1 MIESARDFAVAAAT
15 ALLTHYS
22 FDLGGDTAEQLIQR
36 WLGDYQAHW
45 LRLAVIEALYQGR
58 YKAISVAQILALWR
72 RRGQPIFHFN
82 HEFERLVCRKF
93 PNTLS
98 TQLDFYPE
106 LSSVSAATI
115 SAAGFSG
122 EGEENEPMV
131 AGEEEANR
139 LETPALMPGEAVSR
153 PNEAQTRGSTT
164 FPQTGVVGDA
174 EAILEFTDN
183 AALTEPRYYQAEASK
198 PVGSNP
204 KAAEPAE
211 KEKTAEQLLQA
222 TWPVK
227 AQPVPA
233 KGEAPISSEQPE
245 ALDAPQEDP
254 IEGANIED
262 EAGLSPK
269 SQTSSQGKYQADWS
283 RCDISKQPIVQFSP
297 GPESS
302 EFYTKLKAVAHPP
315 EDAGVEPS
323 AGKAQ
328 IRDIEVE
335 RDLWEDD

>member
-22 FDLGGDTAEQLIQR
+22 FDLGGYTAEQLIQQ

-98 TQLDFYPE
+98 TQLDFYSE

-115 SAAGFSG
+115 SADGFSDKA
-122 EGEENEPMV
+122 NEPV
-131 AGEEEANR
+131 GAGEEEANPS
-139 LETPALMPGEAVSR
+139 ETPAIVPSEAVSR
-153 PNEAQTRGSTT
+153 PNEAQTRGTT

-183 AALTEPRYYQAEASK
+183 AALTEPRYYQAEPSK
-198 PVGSNP
+198 PAPANP
-204 KAAEPAE
+204 KATEPAE
-211 KEKTAEQLLQA
+211 KEKTAEQMMEA

-227 AQPVPA
+227 TQPLPAPYQPA
-233 KGEAPISSEQPE
+233 KAQPE
-245 ALDAPQEDP
+245 ALDAPQEES
-254 IEGANIED
+254 IEVANIED
-262 EAGLSPK
+262 TAGLTPQ

-283 RCDISKQPIVQFSP
+283 RCDTSKQPIVQFTPS
-297 GPESS
+297 PESS

-323 AGKAQ
+323 AGKPRS
-328 IRDIEVE
+328 RDIEVE

>member
-22 FDLGGDTAEQLIQR
+22 FDLGGYTAEQLIER

-45 LRLAVIEALYQGR
+45 LRLALIEALYQGR

-98 TQLDFYPE
+98 SQLDFYPE

-122 EGEENEPMV
+122 EGEENELEV
-131 AGEEEANR
+131 TGEEEANPS
-139 LETPALMPGEAVSR
+139 ETPALMPGEAVSR
-153 PNEAQTRGSTT
+153 PNEAQTRGST
-164 FPQTGVVGDA
+164 FPQTDVVGDA

-183 AALTEPRYYQAEASK
+183 AALTEPRYYQAEQSK

-204 KAAEPAE
+204 NAAVPAE
-211 KEKTAEQLLQA
+211 TEKTAEQLLQA

-227 AQPVPA
+227 FQPLPA
-233 KGEAPISSEQPE
+233 KGEPPVPSEQAK
-245 ALDAPQEDP
+245 ALDTPQE
-254 IEGANIED
+254 ESVEVANIED

-269 SQTSSQGKYQADWS
+269 SETSSQGKYQADWS
-283 RCDISKQPIVQFSP
+283 RCDTSKQPIVQFSP
-297 GPESS
+297 SPESS

-323 AGKAQ
+323 VGKPQ

>member
-1 MIESARDFAVAAAT
+1 MIESAKDFAVAAAT

-22 FDLGGDTAEQLIQR
+22 FDLGGYTAEQLIER

-58 YKAISVAQILALWR
+58 YKAISVAQILAFWR

-115 SAAGFSG
+115 SAADFPG
-122 EGEENEPMV
+122 EGEEDEAVV
-131 AGEEEANR
+131 AGEEEANPS
-139 LETPALMPGEAVSR
+139 ETPAPKPGEAVSR
-153 PNEAQTRGSTT
+153 PNEVQTKAST
-164 FPQTGVVGDA
+164 FPQTDVVGDA

-183 AALTEPRYYQAEASK
+183 AALTEPRYYQAEQSK
-198 PVGSNP
+198 PARSNP

-211 KEKTAEQLLQA
+211 TEKTAEQLLQA

-227 AQPVPA
+227 IQQLPA
-233 KGEAPISSEQPE
+233 DSESAKVQPE
-245 ALDAPQEDP
+245 ALDAPQEEP
-254 IEGANIED
+254 VEEAKIEG

-269 SQTSSQGKYQADWS
+269 PQTSSQGKYQADWS

-297 GPESS
+297 SPEVSD
-302 EFYTKLKAVAHPP
+302 FYTKLKAVAHPP
-315 EDAGVEPS
+315 EDAGVEHS
-323 AGKAQ
+323 AGKSP